1 MNIAG
6 RIGQMS
12 NMQKGI
18 AAGLAVV
25 LVAGAGGI
33 TYALTSG
40 GSSKSTAAATG
51 PSVTPVPS
59 VSPTPAVTAAPAP
72 KPVNPLTGTGTVP
85 TGPVIA
91 VKIDDTAP
99 GRPQV
104 AMDKAD
110 IVYIEQAEGGLTRD
124 VAIFASQKP
133 LVGYIRSTRASDPE
147 LLTQYG
153 PIVLVASGGGGDS
166 LQILDASQLHGYIQD
181 RGAPGFYRVNRAASS
196 YINVVLNLA
205 KVSVP
210 GAGRA
215 KSTGLVWNAS
225 GAGLA
230 GTPVATTISTKVGG
244 TPVGFTWNA
253 RLNKYVRVINGT
265 VQHAADGAV
274 IATPNVIVQF
284 CAVSPHPGDID
295 VNGNPSQYTHSV
307 GSGKVAIF
315 RNGHRIN
322 GTWSRPSLNAGTTY
336 TDASG
341 KPIAVTPGGA
351 WIVLA
356 TNGAPLTSS

>member
-1 MNIAG
+1 
-6 RIGQMS
+6 MS
-12 NMQKGI
+12 GAQKGI
-18 AAGLAVV
+18 AGALVAV
-25 LVAGAGGI
+25 LVIGGAGA
-33 TYALTSG
+33 TYALVSN
-40 GSSKSTAAATG
+40 GSSKSSAAAPTATAT
-51 PSVTPVPS
+51 PSPTA
-59 VSPTPAVTAAPAP
+59 SPTPTATPAPAAPP
-72 KPVNPLTGTGTVP
+72 PVNPLTGTGTVP

-104 AMDKAD
+104 GIDKAD

-124 VAIFASQKP
+124 VAVFASQKP
-133 LVGYIRSTRASDPE
+133 IAGYIRSTRASDPE

-166 LQILDASQLHGYIQD
+166 LKILDASILHPYIQD
-181 RGAPGFYRVNRAASS
+181 RGDKGFYRVQRRQST
-196 YINVVLNLA
+196 YINVVLPLS

-210 GAGRA
+210 GAGKA
-215 KSTGLVWNAS
+215 KSIGLVWSAS

-230 GTPVATTISTKVGG
+230 ATPVATSLSTKVGG

-253 RLNKYVRVINGT
+253 SLKKYMRVINGNI
-265 VQHAADGAV
+265 QRAADGAV

-307 GSGKVAIF
+307 GSGKVSIF
-315 RNGHRIN
+315 RNGHRID
-322 GTWSRPSLNAGTTY
+322 GTWSRPTINSGTTY
-336 TDASG
+336 RDAAG
-341 KPIAVTPGGA
+341 KPISVTPGGA
-351 WIVLA
+351 WVVLA
-356 TNGAPLTSS
+356 TNGTPLTSR